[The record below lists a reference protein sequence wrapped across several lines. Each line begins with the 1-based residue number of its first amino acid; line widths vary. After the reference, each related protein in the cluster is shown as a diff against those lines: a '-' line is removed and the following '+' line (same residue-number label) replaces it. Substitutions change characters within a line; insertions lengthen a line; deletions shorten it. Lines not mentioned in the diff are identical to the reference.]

1 MDWFLYNKDL
11 RHERVNM
18 FLKLITHTTST
29 KPSSQ
34 VELLVDTGLNLIP
47 KFIKADETGPF
58 REHHYL

>member
-11 RHERVNM
+11 RHERVNV
-18 FLKLITHTTST
+18 FLKFITHTTFT

-34 VELLVDTGLNLIP
+34 VELLVNTGLNLIP
-47 KFIKADETGPF
+47 KFIKADETEQF